1 MSSQQTLEEVTNREY
16 QYGFVTDIDAETVP
30 PGLDESVVR
39 WISNKKEEP
48 QWLLDWRLKAYRR
61 WLEMDDPSWAKVEY
75 PKIDYQA
82 ISYFSAPKSKDD
94 APKSLD
100 EVDPKLLETYD
111 KLGIPLHERAAL
123 GGCCCRRGFRQ
134 CIGCHDLQR

>member
-48 QWLLDWRLKAYRR
+48 QWLLDAS
-61 WLEMDDPSWAKVEY
+61 E
-75 PKIDYQA
+75 
-82 ISYFSAPKSKDD
+82 
-94 APKSLD
+94 SL
-100 EVDPKLLETYD
+100 P
-111 KLGIPLHERAAL
+111 AL
-123 GGCCCRRGFRQ
+123 VKNGRP
-134 CIGCHDLQR
+134 